1 MIQLADEIVI
11 DGNGLVVGRLCAVCA
26 KRLLAGYSVV
36 VVNAEKTVF
45 SGDLSVIAKDY
56 RARRGIQNKSNP
68 AHSVKWPRRPDLLF
82 RKILS
87 GMLPRSRRITALRRF
102 RAYLGVPK
110 EFEGK
115 AKKTDVKASTALQYK
130 AVPLEDVCAKL

>member
-1 MIQLADEIVI
+1 MIQLADETVI

-26 KRLLAGYSVV
+26 KKLLAGYSVV

-45 SGDLSVIAKDY
+45 SGDLAEIAKDY

-68 AHSVKWPRRPDLLF
+68 AHSVKWPRRPDLLL

-87 GMLPRSRRITALRRF
+87 GMLPRSRRIVTLRRF

-115 AKKTDVKASTALQYK
+115 AKKTDIKASTALQYK
-130 AVPLEDVCAKL
+130 AVTMAEVCAKL

>member
-11 DGNGLVVGRLCAVCA
+11 DGNGLVIGRLCAVCA
-26 KRLLAGYSVV
+26 KKLLSGYSVV
-36 VVNAEKTVF
+36 VVNAEKAVF
-45 SGDLSVIAKDY
+45 SGDLTDIAKDY
-56 RARRGIQNKSNP
+56 RARRGIQDKSNP
-68 AHSVKWPRRPDLLF
+68 SHSVKWPRRPDLLF

-87 GMLPRSRRITALRRF
+87 GMLPRSRRITSLRRF

-115 AKKTDVKASTALQYK
+115 AKKTDIKASTALQYE
-130 AVPLEDVCAKL
+130 AVPLGDVCAKL